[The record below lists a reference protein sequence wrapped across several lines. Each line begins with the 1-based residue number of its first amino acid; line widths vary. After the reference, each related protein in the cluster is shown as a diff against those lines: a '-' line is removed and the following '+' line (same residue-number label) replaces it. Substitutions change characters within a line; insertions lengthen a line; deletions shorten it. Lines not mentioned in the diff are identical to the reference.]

1 MKNGTKCFIVGIL
14 CAAAGAAIMGVVK
27 DASYLLLEGETVTEN
42 FRRKLTLIDN
52 ALAENYIYDID
63 KKAMTESA
71 IKGYVKGLDEV
82 YTNYYS
88 PEEFEQYTEALE
100 DTYVGIG
107 VVISATEENFI
118 EVISAFED
126 SSAYEAGIKPG
137 DILYKIEDKEY
148 YGEEMDEAVAV
159 IKGGKEGTKVKLTLI
174 RDGKEI
180 EMEVERRVVSMQS
193 VKSEM
198 MDGNIGYLRI
208 SSFNTEGESSEEN
221 TYTEYKE
228 NIEEL
233 KNAGA
238 KKLIIDLRDNP
249 GGALDIVVNI
259 ADDILPEG
267 LITYVEYKDGT
278 REEYKSDANALD
290 MPIAV
295 LINGNS
301 ASASEVLTG
310 ALKDYKKA
318 TVIGTTSYGKG
329 VVQSVMPFPDG
340 SGMSMTI
347 AKYYSPNGVCI
358 QDKGIEPDI
367 EVKLDEKYDY
377 YYASELTYDEDLQLQ
392 KAVEVLNE
400 K

>member
-27 DASYLLLEGETVTEN
+27 DVSYLLLEGETVTED

-63 KKAMTESA
+63 KKSMTESA
-71 IKGYVKGLDEV
+71 IKGYVRGLDEV
-82 YTNYYS
+82 YTNYYT

-148 YGEEMDEAVAV
+148 YGDEMDAAVAE
-159 IKGGKEGTKVKLTLI
+159 IKRGKEGTKVKLTLI

-198 MDGNIGYLRI
+198 MEGNIGYLRI
-208 SSFNTEGESSEEN
+208 SSFNTEGESSKEN

-238 KKLIIDLRDNP
+238 EKLIIDLRDNP
-249 GGALDIVVNI
+249 GGALDVVVDI
-259 ADDILPEG
+259 ADDMLPEG
-267 LITYVEYKDGT
+267 LITYIEYKDGT

-329 VVQSVMPFPDG
+329 VVQSVVPFPDG

-367 EVKLDEKYDY
+367 EVKLDEKYNY
-377 YYASELTYDEDLQLQ
+377 YYASELTYEEDLQLQ
-392 KAVEVLNE
+392 KAVEVLSE